1 MPRAPLPWKTMIE
14 LDKADLAILSILQE
28 DCRTPLDLIADQVGV
43 SVITVQRRIKRLR
56 DRGVILRDVSILEP
70 KQLGWKMTFLVL
82 VELEKERTDMLD
94 RFQKR
99 LINDPQVQQCYYITG
114 EADFAVICLA
124 KDMEDFELLTHRL
137 FFDDPNVR
145 RFRTNVVMRRSKV
158 GMEVFID

>member
-1 MPRAPLPWKTMIE
+1 MIE
-14 LDKADLAILSILQE
+14 LDKADLAILSMLQE

-99 LINDPQVQQCYYITG
+99 LINDPQVQQCYYITCLLYTSDA
-114 EADFAVICLA
+114 AD
-124 KDMEDFELLTHRL
+124 E
-137 FFDDPNVR
+137 
-145 RFRTNVVMRRSKV
+145 
-158 GMEVFID
+158 